1 LCRIAL
7 DHGINIFDSANSNR
21 GDVGENTTYK
31 TRLGTVSRQAF
42 RQPTNELRGHFREV
56 ELAEGE
62 MPTNAKETKGVGKA
76 LINAFGFL
84 SFLFGSLVLLA
95 IAFGTIGGLFMS
107 TKRLFQVKRV
117 KRDEDN
123 SRSEPEGRGR

>member
-1 LCRIAL
+1 
-7 DHGINIFDSANSNR
+7 
-21 GDVGENTTYK
+21 
-31 TRLGTVSRQAF
+31 
-42 RQPTNELRGHFREV
+42 
-56 ELAEGE
+56 

-76 LINAFGFL
+76 LFDAVGLL

-95 IAFGTIGGLFMS
+95 IVFGMIGSIFMS

-123 SRSEPEGRGR
+123 SHSEPEGQMRELLLKGGNKMKKLLPEQRRSNMNGKKIK